1 MKAVPCAIISAC
13 HGRRLRHAD
22 DVQKP
27 GALLRRSLL
36 ATGAAFAAPSIA
48 RGQSEL
54 PDRTLRIFVGFA
66 AGGGTDVKARLIAR
80 GLERRVGRHIVVE
93 NRPGGT
99 GAAAGEALKSAP
111 PDGAS
116 VAFMPSVSLAA
127 KLVVPNYPIDPM
139 VELVPITVVGTFQTA
154 IAVSP
159 KIGVSS
165 FSEYITWL
173 KAGGP
178 ERRRFGI
185 TGDDAFTQYYVRLIG
200 RETATPLQGV
210 PYRGAATMVADLE
223 QGRIPAGASGITSL
237 LEHHRGRRVRIVLT
251 SGAKRVSVA
260 PDLPTASELGH
271 PALEMLEWYGFFA
284 IRSTPRRLID
294 AWNRELRALLASREI
309 TDELAALGLEVET
322 TTPDEAAA
330 EMATYLQRWKSLL
343 AAFGM
348 KTTN

>member
-13 HGRRLRHAD
+13 HGRRPRHAD
-22 DVQKP
+22 DVHKAGTLP
-27 GALLRRSLL
+27 RRWLL
-36 ATGAAFAAPSIA
+36 ATGATLATPSIA
-48 RGQSEL
+48 RSQSEL

-66 AGGGTDVKARLIAR
+66 AGGGTDIKARLIAR
-80 GLERRVGRHIVVE
+80 GLERRIGRHIVVE

-99 GAAAGEALKSAP
+99 GAAAGDALKVAP
-111 PDGAS
+111 PDGTS

-127 KLVVPNYPIDPM
+127 KLVVPNYPLDPM
-139 VELVPITVVGTFQTA
+139 VELAPITVVGTFQTA

-165 FSEYITWL
+165 FDEYTAWL
-173 KAGGP
+173 KAGGS

-200 RETATPLQGV
+200 REAGTALQGV
-210 PYRGAATMVADLE
+210 PYRGAATMITDLE

-260 PDLPTASELGH
+260 PDLPTASEVGH

-284 IRSTPRRLID
+284 IRGTPRRLID
-294 AWNRELRALLASREI
+294 AWNRELSALLASREI

-322 TTPDEAAA
+322 TTPDETAA

-343 AAFGM
+343 AAIGA